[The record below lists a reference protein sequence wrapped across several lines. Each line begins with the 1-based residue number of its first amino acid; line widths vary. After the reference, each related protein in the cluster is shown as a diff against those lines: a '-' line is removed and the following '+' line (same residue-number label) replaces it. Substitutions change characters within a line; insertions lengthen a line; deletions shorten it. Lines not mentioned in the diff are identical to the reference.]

1 MDDYR
6 AARGD
11 SGRSF
16 SMEPGERLDDLNR
29 NGLMILQKEKGF
41 RFGTDSVLLAD
52 FAAPRPGDKVAD
64 LGAGGG
70 ILSILMADAQPGAS
84 FDAVEWQGEL
94 CDMARRSVSGNGL
107 SDKIAIRHMDVRH
120 APRMLG
126 HSGHSLVVVNPPY
139 NPAGTAPKSPDPMQ
153 HLARHEGESTLEG
166 FIDCAARLLKNGGRA
181 AFVYPAPR
189 AFDLMCLLREKRL
202 EPKRVRLILDR
213 PGANPKLILMDA
225 VKGAGSMLHWMTP
238 LVLRDES
245 GAPTAEYRRI
255 YHMPLDESKSWPH
268 NTMGAECQ

>member
-1 MDDYR
+1 MDDRR

-29 NGLMILQKEKGF
+29 SGLMILQKEKGF
-41 RFGTDSVLLAD
+41 RFGTDSVLLSD
-52 FAAPRPGDKVAD
+52 FAAPRPGDRVAD

-84 FDAVEWQGEL
+84 FNAVEWQGEL
-94 CDMARRSVSGNGL
+94 CDMARRSISGNGL
-107 SDKIAIRHMDVRH
+107 SDRITVHPMDVRH

-126 HSGHSLVVVNPPY
+126 HAGHTLVVVNPPY
-139 NPAGTAPKSPDPMQ
+139 HPAGTAPKSADPSNC
-153 HLARHEGESTLEG
+153 LARNEGESTISD
-166 FIDCAARLLKNGGRA
+166 FIDCAAKLLTNGGRA

-189 AFDLMCLLREKRL
+189 ALDLMCLLREKRL
-202 EPKRVRLILDR
+202 EPKRVRLVMER
-213 PGANPKLILMDA
+213 PGAKPKLILLDA
-225 VKGAGSMLHWMTP
+225 VKGAGSMLHWLPP
-238 LVLRDES
+238 LILRDEA
-245 GAPTAEYRRI
+245 GGQTAEYRRI

-268 NTMGAECQ
+268 NIMGAECQ

>member
-1 MDDYR
+1 MDDKR

-16 SMEPGERLDDLNR
+16 SMTPGERLDDLNR
-29 NGLMILQKEKGF
+29 NGLQILQKEKGF
-41 RFGTDSVLLAD
+41 RFGTDSVLLAS
-52 FAAPRPGDKVAD
+52 FAAPKPYDRVAD

-94 CDMARRSVSGNGL
+94 CDMARRSVSGNDL
-107 SDKIAIRHMDVRH
+107 SDRISVHPMDVRH

-126 HSGHSLVVVNPPY
+126 NSIYSLVVVNPPY
-139 NPAGTAPKSPDPMQ
+139 HPSGTAPKSADPMH
-153 HLARHEGESTLEG
+153 HLARHEGESTLTD
-166 FIDCAARLLKNGGRA
+166 FVDCAARLLKNGGRA

-189 AFDLMCLLREKRL
+189 ALDLMWLLRAKHL
-202 EPKRVRLILDR
+202 EPKRVRLVVNR
-213 PGANPKLILMDA
+213 PGAKPKLILLEA
-225 VKGAGSMLHWMTP
+225 VKGAGSMLDWLPP
-238 LVLRDES
+238 LFLRDES

-255 YHMPLDESKSWPH
+255 YHMPLDES
-268 NTMGAECQ
+268 